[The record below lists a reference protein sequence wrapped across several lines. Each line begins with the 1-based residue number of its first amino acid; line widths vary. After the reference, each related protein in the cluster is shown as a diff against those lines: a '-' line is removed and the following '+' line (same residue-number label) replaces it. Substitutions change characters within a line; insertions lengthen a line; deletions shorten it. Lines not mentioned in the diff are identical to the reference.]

1 MLRTGEEDEIPPKF
15 DEEDNPVNIDESSKS
30 GAFNA
35 STLEDLMRKLEK
47 LTAKNKRLRGKAK
60 GKKTKG
66 SSSSSEEENSSCEE
80 EVSKKGRKEEEIMI
94 SLPITQCLLITII
107 CLALPLI
114 LPYSLA
120 KPHILMELIIINGSI
135 A

>member
-1 MLRTGEEDEIPPKF
+1 VK
-15 DEEDNPVNIDESSKS
+15 
-30 GAFNA
+30 
-35 STLEDLMRKLEK
+35 
-47 LTAKNKRLRGKAK
+47 
-60 GKKTKG
+60 KKTLHVKRK
-66 SSSSSEEENSSCEE
+66 SL
-80 EVSKKGRKEEEIMI
+80 KKGRKEEEIMI

>member
-1 MLRTGEEDEIPPKF
+1 
-15 DEEDNPVNIDESSKS
+15 
-30 GAFNA
+30 
-35 STLEDLMRKLEK
+35 
-47 LTAKNKRLRGKAK
+47 
-60 GKKTKG
+60 
-66 SSSSSEEENSSCEE
+66 
-80 EVSKKGRKEEEIMI
+80 MI

-120 KPHILMELIIINGSI
+120 KPHILMELIIINGSV